1 MISTFVVAVLGG
13 VAAAATAAVATGN
26 ASAAASA
33 VHAVPPGLQVAL
45 SHVPATSHAYEVLKQ
60 HVALYAGT
68 GAAGTAA
75 TGGAAAAV
83 KHGLR
88 LGLGK

>member
-1 MISTFVVAVLGG
+1 MVLAALGG
-13 VAAAATAAVATGN
+13 LAATATAAVATGD
-26 ASAAASA
+26 ASALAHAAHVA
-33 VHAVPPGLQVAL
+33 PAGLKVAL
-45 SHVPATSHAYEVLKQ
+45 SHVPSASHAYDVLCQ
-60 HVALYAGT
+60 HQSLYAGT
-68 GAAGTAA
+68 GMAGTAA